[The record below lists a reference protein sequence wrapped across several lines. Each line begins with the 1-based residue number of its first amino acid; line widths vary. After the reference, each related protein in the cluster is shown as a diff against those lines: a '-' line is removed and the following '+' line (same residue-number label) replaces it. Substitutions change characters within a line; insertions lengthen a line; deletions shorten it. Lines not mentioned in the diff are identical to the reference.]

1 MNIVYGQMGPGKQ
14 LCGCVCLFAC
24 IYPSIRPPSAD
35 ARARAFGDQQIKDAG
50 VLTAVAL
57 MEPRSATPW
66 DSGGEGPDI
75 PLMFLILRTR
85 HDRDTVSRTCMQVQM
100 HLGV

>member
-1 MNIVYGQMGPGKQ
+1 MVLLRKCSTDKRFGVHSYGR
-14 LCGCVCLFAC
+14 
-24 IYPSIRPPSAD
+24 S
-35 ARARAFGDQQIKDAG
+35 
-50 VLTAVAL
+50 L

-75 PLMFLILRTR
+75 PLMFLIPRSR
-85 HDRDTVSRTCMQVQM
+85 HDRDTVSRTCMRVQM